1 MPGSDR
7 TPRHAESINRA
18 LAPERKKE
26 ERKMTKKFAAA
37 ALAATFAA
45 TMFCAAAAQAAGPS
59 GFGAASGTAPAGA
72 PQGFEPAATTVADIL
87 ANGKD
92 DQVVVLRG
100 KFTNLIKSDKYEFV
114 DEKGDAITA
123 ELDDD
128 RDWSMIVKDAP
139 VEIRAEID
147 RDWTSTELDVKSA
160 RPLK

>member
-1 MPGSDR
+1 
-7 TPRHAESINRA
+7 
-18 LAPERKKE
+18 
-26 ERKMTKKFAAA
+26 MTKKFAAA
-37 ALAATFAA
+37 ALVATFAA
-45 TMFCAAAAQAAGPS
+45 TMFCATAAQAAGPS

-114 DEKGDAITA
+114 DAITA